1 MRGLNMSKIFV
12 KSSSGSMGGSDTRM
26 YAPRSES
33 SHMYRNNHEDDT
45 YGPEDSKVRDEKYE
59 KKLLR
64 REKDE
69 KDAKKVKH
77 LKIKSG
83 DLQGFEDDDDE
94 DREDDSEKI
103 DADRETSAQTGPVG
117 NMGFLTSLATQ
128 AKGPGAAGGH
138 TFAMSEPMDIS
149 FQLLKDSKKTETF
162 NEKTKKKKREQRKT
176 KEKSK
181 QWRPSTGQFKT
192 PPGGSLGPKGA
203 TNRRSKGQ
211 MRAVKRGKKSGLMN
225 AHLAV
230 EMEHRGVATKQPKS
244 KDVPKYKEFL
254 GQQESRK
261 RMGNVRSPTSQQSR
275 SGARSYFAGKTGGG
289 RLQGMS
295 AQKPRLKPHRLPPIA
310 PPSNL
315 KVPHLNQPQMSG
327 PGATGYM
334 PMQNPTS
341 PDIPSMAA
349 NMAQQPPSMITSST
363 KIGAGSELQ
372 KRGFSSTDILELRQL
387 IIQAKRALKNAES
400 KKKSTGNAE
409 SVSADQT
416 PTGQTTKP
424 QGGTEDHRMENIGGV
439 KGLRGNT
446 Q

>member
-1 MRGLNMSKIFV
+1 MRGLIMSKILV

-33 SHMYRNNHEDDT
+33 SHMYRNNHDDDT
-45 YGPEDSKVRDEKYE
+45 YGPEDSKIRDEKYE

-64 REKDE
+64 REKEQKE
-69 KDAKKVKH
+69 KNKVKH
-77 LKIKSG
+77 VKITSK
-83 DLQGFEDDDDE
+83 DLVDLDQDDDE
-94 DREDDSEKI
+94 SREDDSEKI
-103 DADRETSAQTGPVG
+103 DADRETSAQTGPAG
-117 NMGFLTSLATQ
+117 NMGFLTSLAAQ

-138 TFAMSEPMDIS
+138 AFAMGDPMEIS
-149 FQLLKDSKKTETF
+149 FQLLKNVKKDKGLS
-162 NEKTKKKKREQRKT
+162 EKTKKKNREKRKT

-203 TNRRSKGQ
+203 TNRRAKGQ

-225 AHLAV
+225 AHLSV

-244 KDVPKYKEFL
+244 KDVAAYKEFL
-254 GQQESRK
+254 GQQEGRK
-261 RMGNVRSPTSQQSR
+261 RLGNVRSPTSQQSR

-289 RLQGMS
+289 RLQGMG
-295 AQKPRLKPHRLPPIA
+295 APKPRLKPHRLPPIT

-341 PDIPSMAA
+341 PAPPIPSMAA
-349 NMAQQPPSMITSST
+349 NMAEQSPSMVVAKGAFGLST
-363 KIGAGSELQ
+363 IELGKI
-372 KRGFSSTDILELRQL
+372 LRIAERTL
-387 IIQAKRALKNAES
+387 RAKDK

>member
-138 TFAMSEPMDIS
+138 AFAMGDPMEIS
-149 FQLLKDSKKTETF
+149 FQLLKGKVKEGLS
-162 NEKTKKKKREQRKT
+162 EKTKKKNREKRKT

>member
-1 MRGLNMSKIFV
+1 MSKIFV
-12 KSSSGSMGGSDTRM
+12 KSSSGIMGGSDTRI
-26 YAPRSES
+26 YNPRSES

-45 YGPEDSKVRDEKYE
+45 YGPEDARVRDEKYE

-69 KDAKKVKH
+69 KNRKNVKH
-77 LKIKSG
+77 LKIKLG
-83 DLQGFEDDDDE
+83 DLDGFEDDKEEAEEGDKFDT
-94 DREDDSEKI
+94 DREL
-103 DADRETSAQTGPVG
+103 SAKTGPAG
-117 NMGFLTSLATQ
+117 NMGFLTSLAAQ
-128 AKGPGAAGGH
+128 AKGPGAAGGNA
-138 TFAMSEPMDIS
+138 FAMGEPMEIAY
-149 FQLLKDSKKTETF
+149 QLLKAKKVS
-162 NEKTKKKKREQRKT
+162 EKTKKKKREERRT
-176 KEKSK
+176 KEKRQ

-211 MRAVKRGKKSGLMN
+211 MRSVKRGRKSGLMN

-230 EMEHRGVATKQPKS
+230 EMEHRGVSTNQPKS

-275 SGARSYFAGKTGGG
+275 SGARSYYAGKTGGG
-289 RLQGMS
+289 RLQGMGFP
-295 AQKPRLKPHRLPPIA
+295 KPRLKPHRLPPIT
-310 PPSNL
+310 PPSQL

-334 PMQNPTS
+334 PMQTPTPS
-341 PDIPSMAA
+341 PPMPMDAVS
-349 NMAQQPPSMITSST
+349 QPSMIMA
-363 KIGAGSELQ
+363 KGL
-372 KRGFSSTDILELRQL
+372 RSTDILELRQL
-387 IIQAKRALKNAES
+387 IIQAKRALKNAEN

-409 SVSADQT
+409 TIDTDQT